1 MRPTVLAVAGS
12 DSSGG
17 AGIQADLKAIAACGG
32 YGASVI
38 TALTAQN
45 TTGVRAAEPV
55 SAAMVRAQLD
65 AVLDDLDVRAVKTGM
80 LATAELV
87 VTVADALAARPPASL
102 VCDPV
107 MVAKSGHSL
116 LAPDAVAAVRGR
128 MLPLATLLT
137 PNTQE
142 AEALAGRPVRTVQEA
157 AEAGRALRALGAA
170 AVLVKGGHLSTP
182 RAEDVLVTAE
192 GVRVYQAERL
202 DARHTHGTGCTYAAA
217 IATFLAFGHPLPEAV
232 GRAKRFLTEAIRHG
246 LAVGRGIGPTDP
258 FWDRGRPAWAAGV
271 ERVGRLH
278 VLSHPGD
285 GLAGLAAE
293 EGADAVQVRDKGG
306 STTAQR
312 VAAVRAALAAARP
325 RGVRV
330 LVNDRV
336 DVAAEAGADGVHLGR
351 HDLTPEVARRILG
364 EGAVVGG
371 TANSLEEAVAWRGRP
386 VDYLGVGPV
395 FGTETK
401 ADPAPPLGLPGLA
414 AVVRA
419 VHPLPVIAIGN
430 VTPERVGEILAAG
443 AHGVAVSGAV
453 ARAADPRAAVRALRR
468 AVEAGRSLHA

>member
-1 MRPTVLAVAGS
+1 MRPTVLTVAGS

-45 TTGVRAAEPV
+45 TTGVRAVEPV
-55 SAAMVRAQLD
+55 GAEMVRAQLD
-65 AVLDDLDVRAVKTGM
+65 AVLDDLEVRAVKTGM
-80 LATAELV
+80 LATSALVAE
-87 VTVADALAARPPASL
+87 VAGALTARPPFPL

-107 MVAKSGHSL
+107 MVAKSGDSL
-116 LAPDAVAAVRGR
+116 LTADAVDAVRGLL
-128 MLPLATLLT
+128 LPRATLLT
-137 PNTQE
+137 PNTHE
-142 AEALAGRPVRTVQEA
+142 AGVLAGMPVRTLQEA
-157 AEAGRALRALGAA
+157 AEAGRALRAMGASS
-170 AVLVKGGHLSTP
+170 VLVKGGHLSGP
-182 RAEDVLVTAE
+182 RADDVLVTGE
-192 GVRVYQAERL
+192 GVRVFEAERL

-217 IATFLAFGHPLPEAV
+217 IATFLAFGLPLPEAV

-258 FWDRGRPAWAAGV
+258 FWDRPRPAIHEG

-285 GLAGLAAE
+285 GLAGVAVE
-293 EGADAVQVRDKGG
+293 EGADVVQVRDKGA
-306 STTAQR
+306 TLTVDR
-312 VAAVRAALAAARP
+312 VAAVRRAIAAARP

-336 DVAAEAGADGVHLGR
+336 DVAAEAGADGAHLGR
-351 HDLTPEVARRILG
+351 HDLAPEVARRLLG
-364 EGAVVGG
+364 ESALLGG
-371 TANSLEEAVAWRGRP
+371 TANSLEEALAWVERP

-395 FGTETK
+395 FGTQTK
-401 ADPAPPLGLPGLA
+401 ENAAPPLGLAALA

-430 VTPERVGEILAAG
+430 VTPERVGEILATG
-443 AHGVAVSGAV
+443 AHGIAVSAAV

-468 AVEAGRSLHA
+468 AIEAGRTLHA